1 MAILY
6 ALVARQKT
14 VLSEYTSLSGNFITI
29 TRQIL
34 GKIPAN
40 APSKMTYT
48 YDQHMFHYV
57 FKGGIIYLCMT
68 DSDFGKRVAFA
79 FLEELSRRFEDQ
91 FGDLAQTAIALAMQA
106 DFENHIVELLEHY
119 NSNDADDISR
129 VKQKITDVQN
139 TMVDSIDKILLRQEK
154 IEILVE
160 RTELLSNS
168 SDVFRRGATDLRRKL
183 WWQEKK
189 FWIGITAG
197 GLLFILFIVWYM
209 CGLKFEH
216 C

>member
-1 MAILY
+1 MPILY

-14 VLSEYTSLSGNFITI
+14 VLTEHTSLSGNFTTI

-34 GKIPAN
+34 GKIPADG
-40 APSKMTYT
+40 ASKMTYT
-48 YDQHMFHYV
+48 YDQHMFHYIL
-57 FKGGIIYLCMT
+57 KQGIIYLCMT
-68 DSDFGKRVAFA
+68 DSDFGKRVPFA

-91 FGDLAQTAIALAMQA
+91 FGDLAHTAIALAMQS
-106 DFENHIVELLEHY
+106 DFERHITELVEHY
-119 NSNDADDISR
+119 NSDDADDISR

-160 RTELLSNS
+160 KTELLSNT
-168 SDVFRRGATDLRRKL
+168 SDVFRRGATDLHRTM
-183 WWQEKK
+183 WWREKK
-189 FWIGITAG
+189 FWFGLTAG
-197 GLLFILFIVWYM
+197 GILLIFFIIWYM
-209 CGLKFEH
+209 CGLKFDQ